1 MDDSNKTKHQL
12 LKELALL
19 RQQVVE
25 LQDSDTAHER
35 REGASH
41 AARLDAESIMAAVRE
56 PLVVLDGDFR
66 IISANRAF
74 YQTFQVTPEETEH
87 QLLYDLGNRQW
98 DIPAL
103 RHLLEDVL
111 PTGTAVQDFD
121 VTHEFPTI
129 GKKTMLLNARRI
141 DRDGA
146 GAPLILLAME
156 DITERT
162 RAERLLRQDHDW
174 LDVTLS
180 SIGDAVL
187 ATDTSAAIT
196 FLNPEAERLT
206 GWTTQDARGREIN
219 EVLVLINQDTRQL
232 VENPVNRVLRE
243 GTIVGMATRTM
254 LKTRDGREIPVA
266 DSGAPIRSSDGTLH
280 GVVMVFRDITPRYEA
295 EQELRAAK
303 EAAEAASRTKSE
315 FLATMS
321 HELRTPLSVVIG
333 YTDIL
338 SEGTF
343 GPLMEQEVGAL
354 RMIRRNAFEL
364 LDLITAI
371 LDLSRLEAGR
381 LPLEMKEIQ
390 VPALLEEIKAETQG
404 VWEQSPLAFVWN
416 VADKLPS
423 LCNGPGKVE
432 DGHQEPHRQRG
443 QVHRTGQHRGGGTR
457 PARRDSYQC
466 QRHGDW
472 HSPSG
477 GTKYFRAVSSSRA
490 LHDAP
495 LWRYWAGAAYCE
507 ATPGDVGRDGRG
519 AEYDW
524 ARLDVSCM
532 GAEVT
537 ATLPLLEQLSK
548 TSRSLTFSRAE
559 DLSIEP
565 HDIGTLRPEPLI
577 LSRFD
582 LRRQRL
588 LSEATSS
595 PSA

>member
-1 MDDSNKTKHQL
+1 MDDNNKPKHQL

-25 LQDSDTAHER
+25 LQDSDTAPER
-35 REGASH
+35 TEVTLH

-56 PLVVLDGDFR
+56 PLIILDGDFR

-74 YQTFQVTPEETEH
+74 YQTFQVTPKETEH

-103 RHLLEDVL
+103 RHLLKDVL
-111 PTGTAVQDFD
+111 PTGTAIQDFN
-121 VTHEFPTI
+121 VTPEFPTI

-338 SEGTF
+338 SKGTF

-354 RMIRRNAFEL
+354 RLIRRNAFEL
-364 LDLITAI
+364 LNLITAI
-371 LDLSRLEAGR
+371 LDLSRMEAGR

-390 VPALLEEIKAETQG
+390 VPALLEEVKAETQG

-423 LCNGPGKVE
+423 LCTDPGKLKMVIKNLIGNAVKFTEQGSIVVE
-432 DGHQEPHRQRG
+432 AHGQQEGIAISVSDTGIGIPPAEIQNIFEPFL
-443 QVHRTGQHRGGGTR
+443 QVERSTTRRYGGIGLGLHIVRRLLEMLGGTVEVQ
-457 PARRDSYQC
+457 STIG
-466 QRHGDW
+466 HGSTFRVW
-472 HSPSG
+472 VPSDG
-477 GTKYFRAVSSSRA
+477 N
-490 LHDAP
+490 
-495 LWRYWAGAAYCE
+495 
-507 ATPGDVGRDGRG
+507 TP
-519 AEYDW
+519 
-524 ARLDVSCM
+524 
-532 GAEVT
+532 
-537 ATLPLLEQLSK
+537 
-548 TSRSLTFSRAE
+548 
-559 DLSIEP
+559 
-565 HDIGTLRPEPLI
+565 
-577 LSRFD
+577 
-582 LRRQRL
+582 
-588 LSEATSS
+588 
-595 PSA
+595 PS

>member
-1 MDDSNKTKHQL
+1 MDDSDKTKPQL
-12 LKELALL
+12 LNELALL
-19 RQQVVE
+19 RQHVRE
-25 LQDSDTAHER
+25 LHDPDPTRAR
-35 REGASH
+35 IEGVPP
-41 AARLDAESIMAAVRE
+41 AAWLDGESIMAAVRE
-56 PLVVLDGDFR
+56 PLIVLDGDFR
-66 IISANRAF
+66 ILAANRAF
-74 YQTFQVTPEETEH
+74 YQTFQVTAAETEH

-98 DIPAL
+98 DLPAL

-111 PTGTAVQDFD
+111 PASTVVKDFA

-129 GKKTMLLNARRI
+129 GKKTMVLNARRI
-141 DRDGA
+141 DRDGV
-146 GAPLILLAME
+146 GAALILLAME

-162 RAERLLRQDHDW
+162 QAEGRLRQDHDW

-187 ATDTSAAIT
+187 ATDTNAAIT

-206 GWTTQDARGREIN
+206 GWTTQDARGRKID
-219 EVLVLINQDTRQL
+219 EVLVLINQDTRQP

-266 DSGAPIRSSDGTLH
+266 DSGAPIRGSDGRLH

-338 SEGTF
+338 SRGTF

-381 LPLEMKEIQ
+381 LPLAMKEIQ
-390 VPALLEEIKAETQG
+390 VPALLGEVKAETQG
-404 VWEQSPLAFVWN
+404 VWEQSSLTFVWH
-416 VADKLPS
+416 VADKLP
-423 LCNGPGKVE
+423 LLRTDPGKLKMVLKNLLGNAVKFTEQGSIVVE
-432 DGHQEPHRQRG
+432 AQGQQDGIAISVSDTGIGIPPAEMKNIFEPFV
-443 QVHRTGQHRGGGTR
+443 QVDHSATRRYGGIGLGLHIVKRLLEMLGGTIEVQSTVGHGSTFR
-457 PARRDSYQC
+457 VWLPSDS
-466 QRHGDW
+466 
-472 HSPSG
+472 SI
-477 GTKYFRAVSSSRA
+477 
-490 LHDAP
+490 L
-495 LWRYWAGAAYCE
+495 
-507 ATPGDVGRDGRG
+507 
-519 AEYDW
+519 
-524 ARLDVSCM
+524 
-532 GAEVT
+532 
-537 ATLPLLEQLSK
+537 
-548 TSRSLTFSRAE
+548 TS
-559 DLSIEP
+559 
-565 HDIGTLRPEPLI
+565 
-577 LSRFD
+577 
-582 LRRQRL
+582 
-588 LSEATSS
+588 
-595 PSA
+595 

>member
-1 MDDSNKTKHQL
+1 MDDNNKPKHQL

-25 LQDSDTAHER
+25 LQDSDTAPER
-35 REGASH
+35 TEVTLH

-56 PLVVLDGDFR
+56 PLIVLDGDFR

-74 YQTFQVTPEETEH
+74 YQTFQVTPKETEH

-103 RHLLEDVL
+103 RHLLKDVL
-111 PTGTAVQDFD
+111 PTGTAIQDFD

-156 DITERT
+156 DITERM

-219 EVLVLINQDTRQL
+219 EVLVLINQDTRQP

-343 GPLMEQEVGAL
+343 GPLMEQEVSAL

-404 VWEQSPLAFVWN
+404 VWEQSKLAFVWN

-423 LCNGPGKVE
+423 LRTDPGKLKMVIKNLIGNAVKFTEQGSIMVE
-432 DGHQEPHRQRG
+432 AHGQQEGIAISVSDTGIGIPPAEVQNIFEPFL
-443 QVHRTGQHRGGGTR
+443 QVERSTTRRYGGIGLGLHIVRRLLEMLGGTIEVQSTIGHGSTFR
-457 PARRDSYQC
+457 VWVPSNGNYSHFLSGSLKHRD
-466 QRHGDW
+466 
-472 HSPSG
+472 P
-477 GTKYFRAVSSSRA
+477 
-490 LHDAP
+490 
-495 LWRYWAGAAYCE
+495 
-507 ATPGDVGRDGRG
+507 
-519 AEYDW
+519 
-524 ARLDVSCM
+524 
-532 GAEVT
+532 
-537 ATLPLLEQLSK
+537 
-548 TSRSLTFSRAE
+548 
-559 DLSIEP
+559 
-565 HDIGTLRPEPLI
+565 
-577 LSRFD
+577 
-582 LRRQRL
+582 
-588 LSEATSS
+588 
-595 PSA
+595 

>member
-1 MDDSNKTKHQL
+1 MDDSDKTKHQL
-12 LKELALL
+12 LEELAHL
-19 RQQVVE
+19 RQQVRE
-25 LQDSDTAHER
+25 LQDPDPTRER
-35 REGASH
+35 IEGAPP
-41 AARLDAESIMAAVRE
+41 AAWLDAESIMAAVRE
-56 PLVVLDGDFR
+56 PLIVLDGDFR
-66 IISANRAF
+66 ILAANRAF
-74 YQTFQVTPEETEH
+74 YQTFQVTAEETEH

-98 DIPAL
+98 DLPAL

-111 PTGTAVQDFD
+111 PASTIVKDFA

-129 GKKTMLLNARRI
+129 GKKTMVLNARRI

-146 GAPLILLAME
+146 GASLILLAME

-162 RAERLLRQDHDW
+162 RAEGRLRQDHDW
-174 LDVTLS
+174 LDVTLT

-187 ATDTSAAIT
+187 ATDTNAAIT

-206 GWTTQDARGREIN
+206 GWTTQDARGRKID
-219 EVLVLINQDTRQL
+219 EVLVLINQDTRQP

-266 DSGAPIRSSDGTLH
+266 DSGAPIRGSDGRLH

-338 SEGTF
+338 SRGTF

-364 LDLITAI
+364 LELITAI

-381 LPLEMKEIQ
+381 LPLVMKEIQ
-390 VPALLEEIKAETQG
+390 LPALLGEVKAETQG
-404 VWEQSPLAFVWN
+404 VWEQSSLTFVWHVSDLC
-416 VADKLPS
+416 VARR
-423 LCNGPGKVE
+423 GQTAVITHRPGEIE
-432 DGHQEPHRQRG
+432 DGHQEPPRQRG
-443 QVHRTGQHRGGGTR
+443 QVHRTGQHCGGGTR
-457 PARRDSYQC
+457 SARRDSNQR

-472 HSPSG
+472 HSPG
-477 GTKYFRAVSSSRA
+477 GDAKYFRALSASRA
-490 LHDAP
+490 LHDTS
-495 LWRYWAGAAYCE
+495 LWGDWAGAAYCE
-507 ATPGDVGRDGRG
+507 ATAGDVGRNDRG
-519 AEYDW
+519 AEYGW
-524 ARLDVSCM
+524 TRLDVSCV
-532 GAEVT
+532 A
-537 ATLPLLEQLSK
+537 AK
-548 TSRSLTFSRAE
+548 
-559 DLSIEP
+559 
-565 HDIGTLRPEPLI
+565 
-577 LSRFD
+577 
-582 LRRQRL
+582 
-588 LSEATSS
+588 
-595 PSA
+595 

>member
-1 MDDSNKTKHQL
+1 MDDSHKTKPQL
-12 LKELALL
+12 LNELALL
-19 RQQVVE
+19 RQQVRE
-25 LQDSDTAHER
+25 LHDLNPTRER
-35 REGASH
+35 IEGAPP
-41 AARLDAESIMAAVRE
+41 AAWLDAESIMAAVRA
-56 PLVVLDGDFR
+56 PLIVLDGDLR
-66 IISANRAF
+66 IVAVNPPF
-74 YQTFQVTPEETEH
+74 YQMFQVTAEETEH

-111 PTGTAVQDFD
+111 PASTEVKDFA

-129 GKKTMLLNARRI
+129 GKKTMVLNARRI

-146 GAPLILLAME
+146 GASLILLAME

-187 ATDTSAAIT
+187 ATDTNAAIT

-206 GWTTQDARGREIN
+206 GWTTQDARGRKID
-219 EVLVLINQDTRQL
+219 EVLVLINQDTRQP

-266 DSGAPIRSSDGTLH
+266 DSGAPIRGSDGRLH

-338 SEGTF
+338 SRGTF

-364 LDLITAI
+364 LELITAI

-381 LPLEMKEIQ
+381 LPLAMKEIQ
-390 VPALLEEIKAETQG
+390 LPALLGEVKAETQG
-404 VWEQSPLAFVWN
+404 VWEQS
-416 VADKLPS
+416 S
-423 LCNGPGKVE
+423 L
-432 DGHQEPHRQRG
+432 
-443 QVHRTGQHRGGGTR
+443 
-457 PARRDSYQC
+457 
-466 QRHGDW
+466 
-472 HSPSG
+472 
-477 GTKYFRAVSSSRA
+477 
-490 LHDAP
+490 
-495 LWRYWAGAAYCE
+495 
-507 ATPGDVGRDGRG
+507 
-519 AEYDW
+519 
-524 ARLDVSCM
+524 
-532 GAEVT
+532 
-537 ATLPLLEQLSK
+537 TLCG
-548 TSRSLTFSRAE
+548 TSRTNCRYYA
-559 DLSIEP
+559 P
-565 HDIGTLRPEPLI
+565 TRGN
-577 LSRFD
+577 
-582 LRRQRL
+582 
-588 LSEATSS
+588 
-595 PSA
+595 

>member
-1 MDDSNKTKHQL
+1 MDDNNKPKHQL

-25 LQDSDTAHER
+25 LQDSDTAPER
-35 REGASH
+35 TEVTLH

-56 PLVVLDGDFR
+56 PLIVLDGDFR

-74 YQTFQVTPEETEH
+74 YQTFQVTPKETEH

-103 RHLLEDVL
+103 RHLLKDVL
-111 PTGTAVQDFD
+111 PTGTAIQDFN
-121 VTHEFPTI
+121 VTPEFPTI

-156 DITERT
+156 DITERM

-343 GPLMEQEVGAL
+343 GPLMEQEVSAL

-371 LDLSRLEAGR
+371 LDLSRMEAGR

-416 VADKLPS
+416 VTDKLPS
-423 LCNGPGKVE
+423 LHTDPGKLKMVIKNLIGNAVKFTEQGSIVVE
-432 DGHQEPHRQRG
+432 AHGQQGGITISVSDTGIGIPPAEVRNIFEPFL
-443 QVHRTGQHRGGGTR
+443 QVERSTTRRYGGIGLGLHIVRRLLEMLGGTIEVQ
-457 PARRDSYQC
+457 STIG
-466 QRHGDW
+466 HGSTFRVW
-472 HSPSG
+472 VPSG
-477 GTKYFRAVSSSRA
+477 GNT
-490 LHDAP
+490 
-495 LWRYWAGAAYCE
+495 
-507 ATPGDVGRDGRG
+507 
-519 AEYDW
+519 
-524 ARLDVSCM
+524 
-532 GAEVT
+532 
-537 ATLPLLEQLSK
+537 
-548 TSRSLTFSRAE
+548 
-559 DLSIEP
+559 
-565 HDIGTLRPEPLI
+565 
-577 LSRFD
+577 
-582 LRRQRL
+582 
-588 LSEATSS
+588 